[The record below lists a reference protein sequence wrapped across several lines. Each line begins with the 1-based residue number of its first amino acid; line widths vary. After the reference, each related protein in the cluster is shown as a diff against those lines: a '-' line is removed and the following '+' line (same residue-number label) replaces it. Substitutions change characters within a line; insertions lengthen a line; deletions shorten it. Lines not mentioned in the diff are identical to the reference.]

1 MNAIQN
7 PGYTNKTTNENNI
20 NANEMIDFADF
31 SNYKFTDRLVD
42 KYQDRANRNSES
54 LISSLLTIEEGDL
67 DEENEDAGRNTA
79 SNNNDNK
86 ELNGVCD
93 EINKFTTYI
102 ELEKIRFD
110 KTMLDLFI
118 HFNILTKLEKHNV
131 INWHSNTS
139 LFYPIKTIGD
149 GNCLVSH
156 LDS

>member
-67 DEENEDAGRNTA
+67 DDENEYAGKNTA
-79 SNNNDNK
+79 SNSNDNK
-86 ELNGVCD
+86 ELNGICD

-118 HFNILTKLEKHNV
+118 HNNLLKILKNNDV

-139 LFYPIKTIGD
+139 LFYPINTVGD
-149 GNCLVSH
+149 GNCLVGH
-156 LDS
+156 LNS